1 MHQTDLVFDLKN
13 MRFIILS
20 CTSSA

>member
-1 MHQTDLVFDLKN
+1 MHQTDLVFDLN

-20 CTSSA
+20 QQ